1 VKLIKRFIL
10 VVAKKL
16 YVLLVFPVVDEIKIN
31 QGIILSRLNEIA
43 NTDLE
48 NSNFKVFSQWG
59 EDGILQYLISNLD
72 IRSKTFIEFG
82 VENFLESNCRFLMM
96 KDNWSGFVIDGS
108 QEKIAE
114 LKSMYFYWKYDLNA
128 QSFFINK
135 SNINFILEKSG
146 FHNNIGILS
155 IDLDGVDYYILD
167 AIKNIDASILVCE
180 FNSLFGAVRK
190 ISIHYSDDFNRT
202 EAHYSN
208 LYWGASLPAVKS
220 LAEKKGY
227 ALVGI
232 NEAVNNAFFVK
243 KDLLNFK
250 VKEKT
255 IEELFEISKYRE
267 SRNSTGNL
275 TFLDHA
281 SRLKLIKGLPVYNI
295 DTDTIEPF
303 S

>member
-16 YVLLVFPVVDEIKIN
+16 YVLLVIPVVDEIKIN

-108 QEKIAE
+108 QEKIVE
-114 LKSMYFYWKYDLNA
+114 LKSMYYYWKYDLNA
-128 QSFFINK
+128 QSSFIDK
-135 SNINFILEKSG
+135 DNISDLLKESG
-146 FHNNIGILS
+146 FGNNVGVLS
-155 IDLDGVDYYILD
+155 IDLDGVDYYIFE
-167 AIKNIDASILVCE
+167 AIEDTEASILVCE

-190 ISIHYSDDFNRT
+190 ISVPYTDKFNRT
-202 EAHYSN
+202 KAHYSN
-208 LYWGASLPAVKS
+208 LYWGASLPALNS

-227 ALVGI
+227 AFVGI
-232 NEAVNNAFFVK
+232 NDAFNNAFFVK
-243 KDLLNFK
+243 KELLNSQ

-255 IEELFEISKYRE
+255 IDELFSVSKYRE
-267 SRNSTGNL
+267 SRDTSGNL

-281 SRLKLIKGLPVYNI
+281 ARFELIKGLPVYNVE
-295 DTDTIEPF
+295 TGSIENL
-303 S
+303 

>member
-1 VKLIKRFIL
+1 MVKRFFQFL
-10 VVAKKL
+10 TKKAYL
-16 YVLLVFPVVDEIKIN
+16 FLFVPIIDDIKMN
-31 QGIILSRLNEIA
+31 QGIILSRLNAIA

-48 NSNFKVFSQWG
+48 NSKFKVFSQWG
-59 EDGILQYLISNLD
+59 EDGILQFLVSNLN
-72 IRSKTFIEFG
+72 IRNKTFIEFG

-146 FHNNIGILS
+146 FHNNVGILS

-190 ISIHYSDDFNRT
+190 ISIPYSDDFNRT

-208 LYWGASLPAVKS
+208 LYWGASLPAFKS
-220 LAEKKGY
+220 LAEKRGY

-267 SRNSTGNL
+267 SRDSLGVL

-281 SRLKLIKGLPVYNI
+281 SRLKLIKGLSVYNI
-295 DTDTIEPF
+295 DTDIIEPF
-303 S
+303 

>member
-16 YVLLVFPVVDEIKIN
+16 YVLLVIPVVDEIKIN

-108 QEKIAE
+108 QEKIVE
-114 LKSMYFYWKYDLNA
+114 LKSMYFYWKHDLNA
-128 QSFFINK
+128 QSSFIDK
-135 SNINFILEKSG
+135 ANINDLLKESG
-146 FHNNIGILS
+146 FGNNVGVLS
-155 IDLDGVDYYILD
+155 IDLDGVDYYILE
-167 AIKNIDASILVCE
+167 ALKVIESSILICE

-190 ISIHYSDDFNRT
+190 ISVPYTDKFNRT
-202 EAHYSN
+202 QAHYSN
-208 LYWGASLPAVKS
+208 LYWGASLPALKS

-232 NEAVNNAFFVK
+232 NDAFNNAFFVK
-243 KDLLNFK
+243 KELLNSK

-255 IEELFEISKYRE
+255 IDELFSVSKYRE
-267 SRNSTGNL
+267 SRDTSGNL

-281 SRLKLIKGLPVYNI
+281 ARFELIKGLPVYNVE
-295 DTDTIEPF
+295 TGSIENL
-303 S
+303 

>member
-1 VKLIKRFIL
+1 MVKRFFQFL
-10 VVAKKL
+10 TKKAYL
-16 YVLLVFPVVDEIKIN
+16 FLFVPIIDDIKMN
-31 QGIILSRLNEIA
+31 QGIILSRLNAIA

-48 NSNFKVFSQWG
+48 NSKFKVFSQWG
-59 EDGILQYLISNLD
+59 EDGILQFLVSNLNL
-72 IRSKTFIEFG
+72 RNKTFIEFG

-96 KDNWSGFVIDGS
+96 KDNWSGFIIDGS

-146 FHNNIGILS
+146 FQNNVGILS

-190 ISIHYSDDFNRT
+190 ISIPYSDDFNRT

-208 LYWGASLPAVKS
+208 LYWGASLPAFKS
-220 LAEKKGY
+220 LAEKRGY

-267 SRNSTGNL
+267 SRDSLGVL

-281 SRLKLIKGLPVYNI
+281 SRLKLIKGLSVYNI
-295 DTDTIEPF
+295 DTDIIEPF
-303 S
+303 

>member
-1 VKLIKRFIL
+1 MVKRFFQFL
-10 VVAKKL
+10 TKKAYL
-16 YVLLVFPVVDEIKIN
+16 FLFVPIIDDIKMN
-31 QGIILSRLNEIA
+31 QGIILSRLNAIA

-48 NSNFKVFSQWG
+48 NSKFKVFSQWG
-59 EDGILQYLISNLD
+59 EDGILQFLVSNLN
-72 IRSKTFIEFG
+72 IRNKTFIEFG

-190 ISIHYSDDFNRT
+190 ISIPYSDDFNRT

-281 SRLKLIKGLPVYNI
+281 SRLKLIKGLSVYNI
-295 DTDTIEPF
+295 DTDIIEPF
-303 S
+303 

>member
-1 VKLIKRFIL
+1 
-10 VVAKKL
+10 
-16 YVLLVFPVVDEIKIN
+16 
-31 QGIILSRLNEIA
+31 
-43 NTDLE
+43 
-48 NSNFKVFSQWG
+48 
-59 EDGILQYLISNLD
+59 
-72 IRSKTFIEFG
+72 
-82 VENFLESNCRFLMM
+82 M

-190 ISIHYSDDFNRT
+190 ISIPYSDDFNRT

>member
-1 VKLIKRFIL
+1 MVKRFFQFL
-10 VVAKKL
+10 TKKAYL
-16 YVLLVFPVVDEIKIN
+16 FLFVPIIDDIKIN
-31 QGIILSRLNEIA
+31 QGIILGRLNEIA

-48 NSNFKVFSQWG
+48 NSKFKVFSQWG
-59 EDGILQYLISNLD
+59 EDGILQFLVSNLNL
-72 IRSKTFIEFG
+72 RNKTFIEFG

-96 KDNWSGFVIDGS
+96 KDNWSGFIIDGS

-146 FHNNIGILS
+146 FQNNVGILS

-190 ISIHYSDDFNRT
+190 ISIPYSDDFNRT

-208 LYWGASLPAVKS
+208 LYWGASLPAIKS
-220 LAEKKGY
+220 LAEKRGY

-250 VKEKT
+250 VKEKRV
-255 IEELFEISKYRE
+255 EELFEISKYRE

-275 TFLDHA
+275 TFLDHD

-295 DTDTIEPF
+295 DADSIEPF
-303 S
+303 